1 MRQQQSFL
9 FLCSPHLTS
18 LRDLTDREMHFSD
31 IAPHDITRDLILFN
45 QQRIAEMELSRQLE
59 EKKEEL
65 RLLMSD
71 LKLEKQKTDS
81 LLYSMLPKEIA
92 NNLREGRTTEAGNIY
107 GMKVINSN
115 SVNMPLVNSLNS
127 QFFYFFFFSFFFEK

>member
-1 MRQQQSFL
+1 MRQQQLFL

-65 RLLMSD
+65 RLLMTD
-71 LKLEKQKTDS
+71 LKLEKRKPILFSIRCYPKKLQTILGKGEPQRQVTFHG
-81 LLYSMLPKEIA
+81 LQVIIMLE
-92 NNLREGRTTEAGNIY
+92 NLV
-107 GMKVINSN
+107 MMVIRN
-115 SVNMPLVNSLNS
+115 
-127 QFFYFFFFSFFFEK
+127 